1 MKRLVAATITLLG
14 AAVLGSTASAAESV
28 KLENGIDIAYD
39 SQGSG
44 ERTVI
49 LIHGYS
55 FAKEVWSRTMPHL
68 SEDWRVIAYDIRG
81 FGDSTKP
88 ESGYDYPTMAEDL
101 RLFMDALEIDE
112 AVLIGHSMGGILIQD
127 FTVTY
132 PERVTGLVLA
142 NVHARNRPP
151 LGMNDDFQATIDA
164 WGDAE
169 TNREIFE
176 GFTPVFFKPENLE
189 EGDLD
194 ELISMNVKSGT
205 AALKQAL
212 ETIFTTEAM
221 SAETWENISMP
232 VLIAATTNDVIP
244 CGTEGWL
251 LDSLP
256 RSDIA
261 IFKRVGHTPMWEKP
275 RAFAEAVNDF
285 LGTLN

>member
-1 MKRLVAATITLLG
+1 MKQLMGVVAVIG
-14 AAVLGSTASAAESV
+14 AIAVSTNALAGETVS
-28 KLENGIDIAYD
+28 LENGLEVAYE

-49 LIHGYS
+49 LVHGYS

-68 SEDWRVIAYDIRG
+68 SDDWRVIAYDIRG

-88 ESGYDYPTMAEDL
+88 DGGYDYPTMARDL
-101 RLFMDALEIDE
+101 ELFMDALDIDK

-127 FTVTY
+127 FATTH
-132 PERVTGLVLA
+132 PDRVSGLVLA

-169 TNREIFE
+169 TNREIFT
-176 GFTPVFFKPENLE
+176 GFTPVFFHPENLQD
-189 EGDLD
+189 GDLD
-194 ELISMNVKSGT
+194 ELVSMNVKSGT

-221 SAETWENISMP
+221 SPETWERIDMP
-232 VLIAATTNDVIP
+232 VLIVASTNDVIP

-251 LDSLP
+251 LNSLP
-256 RSDIA
+256 QSDIVY
-261 IFKRVGHTPMWEKP
+261 FKRVGHSPMWERP
-275 RAFAEAVNDF
+275 EAFAEAVNGF
-285 LGTLN
+285 VATIE

>member
-1 MKRLVAATITLLG
+1 MRRVIGTISLLG
-14 AAVLGSTASAAESV
+14 AIALGANQSAAESV
-28 KLENGIDIAYD
+28 TLENGIDVAYD

-44 ERTVI
+44 EKTVI
-49 LIHGYS
+49 LVHGYS
-55 FAKEVWSRTMPHL
+55 FAKEIWSRAMPHL
-68 SEDWRVIAYDIRG
+68 SDGWRLIAYDIRG

-88 ESGYDYPTMAEDL
+88 DDGYDYPTMANDL
-101 RLFMDALEIDE
+101 RLFMDALDVDE

-127 FTVTY
+127 FATTY
-132 PERVTGLVLA
+132 PERVSGLVLA

-169 TNREIFE
+169 TNREIFQ
-176 GFTPVFFKPENLE
+176 GFTPVFFKAENLRD
-189 EGDLD
+189 GDLD

-221 SAETWENISMP
+221 SAETWEAIDMP
-232 VLIAATTNDVIP
+232 VLIVASTNDVIP

-256 RSDIA
+256 QSDIVV
-261 IFKRVGHTPMWEKP
+261 FKRVRHTPMWEKP
-275 RAFAEAVNDF
+275 EAFAEAVNGF
-285 LGTLN
+285 LDTLN